1 MLAAGENAFKSP
13 EITIWKLDY
22 NEERQVTKYDEIK
35 HLRGHKFGIECLKFA
50 PKNNFL
56 ISLGDPQDK
65 GLFVWNWQEESKI
78 TKNLLSKPVLT
89 VAISED

>member
-1 MLAAGENAFKSP
+1 MAAGENAFKSP
-13 EITIWKLDY
+13 EITIWKLEY
-22 NEERQVTKYDEIK
+22 NEERQVTNYSEIK

-65 GLFVWNWQEESKI
+65 GLFVWNWQEETKL